1 MEKFNSEIQNGYSFK
16 GDSIVLGSAILDG
29 TPINN
34 LLIKAPLKTFNRHG
48 LICGATGS
56 GKTKTLQVIS
66 ESLSRAGVPVLLM
79 DIKGDI
85 SGISQKGE
93 ANDKIKDRHDK
104 IGIEWKA
111 EGFPVEFLTLSE
123 NKGVRLRATVSE
135 FGPVL
140 FSKILGLNDNQSGVV
155 SLVFKYCDDNGLPLL
170 DLQDF
175 KKMIQYLTN
184 EGKQEIAQTY
194 GALNTTSAS
203 VILRKVLEIEQQ
215 GADIF
220 FGEPSFDTED
230 LLRIDDNGRGY
241 INVLR
246 LMDVQSIPKLFS
258 AFMLCLLAEIY
269 EKFPEEGDMDAPKL
283 VIFID
288 EAHLIFEEASK
299 TLLDQIETV
308 IKLIRSKGVGV
319 YFCTQIPGDVP
330 DSVLSQLGMKIQ
342 HTLRAF
348 TAKDR
353 KSIKLA
359 AQNYPETEFYNV
371 EEVMTSMGIGE
382 ALISVLNEKGNPTP
396 LAHTLLCA
404 PSSRMDVISDAEL
417 DDAVRKSSL
426 AKKYNETVNRE
437 SAYEILNDKLL
448 KAQCEEKEEA
458 KPARS
463 GGRQEKTTLEKIVSD
478 PITRQIGRTV
488 AREVTR
494 GLLGALGLGSSRSR
508 KRGGGLF

>member
-1 MEKFNSEIQNGYSFK
+1 MIMEKFKTEIQNGYSFK
-16 GDSIVLGSAILDG
+16 GDSIVLGTAMLEGS
-29 TPINN
+29 PVNN

-66 ESLSRAGVPVLLM
+66 ESLSRAGVPILIM

-85 SGISQKGE
+85 SGLSQKGE
-93 ANDKIKDRHDK
+93 TNDKIKDRHEK

-111 EGFPVEFLTLSE
+111 EGFPVEFLTLKES
-123 NKGVRLRATVSE
+123 KGVRLRATVSE

-184 EGKQEIAQTY
+184 EGKKEIAQTY

-220 FGEPSFDTED
+220 FGEPSFDAED
-230 LLRIDDNGRGY
+230 LLRIDENGKGY
-241 INVLR
+241 INILR
-246 LMDVQSIPKLFS
+246 LMDVQNMPKLFS

-319 YFCTQIPGDVP
+319 YFCTQIPDDVP
-330 DSVLSQLGMKIQ
+330 ESVLSQLGMKVQ

-371 EEVMTSMGIGE
+371 EDVMTSMGIGE
-382 ALISVLNEKGNPTP
+382 ALITVLNEKGNPTP

-404 PSSRMDVISDAEL
+404 PSSRMDVISGDEL
-417 DDAVRKSSL
+417 EDTVRKSSL

-437 SAYEILNDKLL
+437 SAYEILNDKLV
-448 KAQCEEKEEA
+448 KAQSEDIDEESST
-458 KPARS
+458 RS

-494 GLLGALGLGSSRSR
+494 GLLGALGLGSTRSR
-508 KRGGGLF
+508 KRGLF